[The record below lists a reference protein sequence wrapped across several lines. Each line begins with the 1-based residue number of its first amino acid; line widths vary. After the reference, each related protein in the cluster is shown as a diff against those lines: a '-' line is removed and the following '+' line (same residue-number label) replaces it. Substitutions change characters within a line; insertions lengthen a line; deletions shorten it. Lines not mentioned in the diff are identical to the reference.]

1 MTKKGQI
8 IYSYD
13 FDNIEYGE
21 ILEHYSYDDNKE
33 LESRKEIIDR
43 IANCNFS
50 NPRENQ
56 DIINSIVLWKINRR
70 IERNDELIK
79 DIYLLSQT
87 INGYKD
93 IKFKDIKAH
102 EEKIKKV
109 FEGLL
114 KTTGISV
121 AMAST
126 ILNMFMPNAFP
137 IIDKRAY
144 RVIYCEEMST
154 NINPEGYL
162 KYVEKVYD
170 FYDKRCQKI
179 INFSDIDK
187 VLYQIDIENGNTVK

>member
-1 MTKKGQI
+1 MILSLK
-8 IYSYD
+8 IY
-13 FDNIEYGE
+13 
-21 ILEHYSYDDNKE
+21 
-33 LESRKEIIDR
+33 
-43 IANCNFS
+43 
-50 NPRENQ
+50 
-56 DIINSIVLWKINRR
+56 
-70 IERNDELIK
+70 
-79 DIYLLSQT
+79 
-87 INGYKD
+87 
-93 IKFKDIKAH
+93 AH
-102 EEKIKKV
+102 EEEIKKV

-187 VLYQIDIENGNTVK
+187 VLYQIDIENGNIVK